1 MDKFMP
7 PPVAQFRG
15 KVKGSCDRGYA
26 GAAEARIEA
35 LTREKTAIEASLAD
49 PQVYNGPTAKLQAL
63 QVRFGKIKRAIAK
76 AETAWLKA
84 QAAVEAG
91 SR

>member
-1 MDKFMP
+1 MNLAPHREKAKEFPD
-7 PPVAQFRG
+7 G
-15 KVKGSCDRGYA
+15 GYA
-26 GAAEARIEA
+26 GAAEAKIEK
-35 LTREKTAIEASLAD
+35 LSREKPALEASLAD
-49 PQVYNGPTAKLQAL
+49 PQIYTGPTANLQAL

-91 SR
+91 GR